1 MPKIRFVHVLYTVIL
16 MILALIVW
24 LVYQRYEEIPRQV
37 ERSRAE
43 FFETSVQSVLR
54 LIEWEI
60 ETGVV
65 PLDHFEDQLRRVGR
79 PLPLYISQSTG
90 TRRDQS
96 YLRVIDSQGHVVFDE
111 DSKLIGT
118 NLSGNRIVQKSL
130 EGHCVQDVSMRE
142 GDTLTSVLC
151 PLRVKGHVVALIGLG
166 KSNHDIQPLI
176 HESQRNLVMVGVAAS
191 LTVLMLGI
199 LAILFFLKPIELWL
213 SYVKQLR
220 RYQYPD
226 HGPIRRR
233 HYGRIGP
240 LLDRVYEAVAGRQ
253 YIMSYVQHMTHE
265 FKTPLTAIRH
275 YAELIE
281 APIPKE
287 DLDRFLNLI
296 QHNIERMDDLIHR
309 LLALADLE
317 QLAQLGKTSVVD
329 LRSLVKTAIEHVQG
343 LALRSNIAIKVSYA
357 GEMNVKGDP
366 FYLDLAL
373 VNLLKNA
380 LEFSSAGDTIKVFFH
395 QDKDR
400 CTVVIEVQGP
410 GIPAYAKDQV
420 FDRFFTLERPD
431 GLPKGSG
438 IGLSLVR
445 EIVELH
451 HGTITLQNGGQ
462 GALASLCLPMCS

>member
-1 MPKIRFVHVLYTVIL
+1 MLSWFVHAALDQVLH
-16 MILALIVW
+16 
-24 LVYQRYEEIPRQV
+24 E
-37 ERSRAE
+37 
-43 FFETSVQSVLR
+43 
-54 LIEWEI
+54 
-60 ETGVV
+60 
-65 PLDHFEDQLRRVGR
+65 
-79 PLPLYISQSTG
+79 
-90 TRRDQS
+90 
-96 YLRVIDSQGHVVFDE
+96 GHVVFDE

-343 LALRSNIAIKVSYA
+343 LALRSNIAI
-357 GEMNVKGDP
+357 
-366 FYLDLAL
+366 
-373 VNLLKNA
+373 
-380 LEFSSAGDTIKVFFH
+380 
-395 QDKDR
+395 
-400 CTVVIEVQGP
+400 
-410 GIPAYAKDQV
+410 
-420 FDRFFTLERPD
+420 
-431 GLPKGSG
+431 
-438 IGLSLVR
+438 
-445 EIVELH
+445 
-451 HGTITLQNGGQ
+451 
-462 GALASLCLPMCS
+462 